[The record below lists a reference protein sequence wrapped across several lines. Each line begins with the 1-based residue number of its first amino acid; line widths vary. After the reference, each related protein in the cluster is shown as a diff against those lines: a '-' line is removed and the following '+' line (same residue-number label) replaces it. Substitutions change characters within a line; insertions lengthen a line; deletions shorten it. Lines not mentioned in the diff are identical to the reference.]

1 MGRSAPA
8 TYFNSLPIA
17 YIFRFYSKFK
27 IYVIALTF
35 VEIYILV
42 RCKKVICYFSVL

>member
-1 MGRSAPA
+1 MGRSASA
-8 TYFNSLPIA
+8 TYFNSVPIA

-27 IYVIALTF
+27 IYVIALRF

-42 RCKKVICYFSVL
+42 RCKKVISNFSVL